1 MIKLLRS
8 NADLRALFL
17 AQVISFMGDW
27 FVFVAI
33 TGMVKDATDSAFLV
47 SLAYVS
53 FTLPAFLA
61 TPISGSMVDRF
72 DRRRLVMVV
81 SALQAIAAMG
91 LLTASVHHVWPL
103 FVFQGCISS
112 LAAFV
117 KPSIDAGVPNLARNP
132 EELRAANVLFGSTWG
147 VMLAVGA
154 AVGGVFSETFGRQAA
169 MVADAITFVIALGLF
184 SLIRRPMQQA
194 RETMSRKIR
203 PFADMTE
210 AVRYARKDKAVLAL
224 LASKGTFAIGG
235 GTVSQLP
242 VLATAVYGW
251 KDGGT
256 GLLFGVRGVGTG
268 LGPLIAARFTRGDLS
283 KVLRVCGLAGIG
295 FSVCYVAAAWSP
307 VIFVA
312 AAFIALAHLGGGAQ
326 WTLSTYGLQLRTP
339 DYIRGRVMAGD
350 YAILTLTL
358 SVSAM
363 AAGLL
368 SEAVGVRWTITTFAG
383 VAFVAGCAY
392 LVLTRNVVDKVA
404 AENSAPRVDYDAVT
418 R

>member
-132 EELRAANVLFGSTWG
+132 EELRAANVLFGREERTR
-147 VMLAVGA
+147 LRLLDREPPAV
-154 AVGGVFSETFGRQAA
+154 
-169 MVADAITFVIALGLF
+169 
-184 SLIRRPMQQA
+184 A
-194 RETMSRKIR
+194 R
-203 PFADMTE
+203 A
-210 AVRYARKDKAVLAL
+210 
-224 LASKGTFAIGG
+224 
-235 GTVSQLP
+235 
-242 VLATAVYGW
+242 
-251 KDGGT
+251 
-256 GLLFGVRGVGTG
+256 
-268 LGPLIAARFTRGDLS
+268 
-283 KVLRVCGLAGIG
+283 
-295 FSVCYVAAAWSP
+295 
-307 VIFVA
+307 
-312 AAFIALAHLGGGAQ
+312 
-326 WTLSTYGLQLRTP
+326 
-339 DYIRGRVMAGD
+339 AGD
-350 YAILTLTL
+350 EPPVAPHAELDPLQPRRRQHDGAGGQFDREASQCRGEASL
-358 SVSAM
+358 SGQEVDD
-363 AAGLL
+363 
-368 SEAVGVRWTITTFAG
+368 
-383 VAFVAGCAY
+383 
-392 LVLTRNVVDKVA
+392 LVI
-404 AENSAPRVDYDAVT
+404 
-418 R
+418 

>member
-1 MIKLLRS
+1 MIKLLRT
-8 NADLRALFL
+8 NADLRALWF

-33 TGMVKDATDSAFLV
+33 TGMVKDATDSEFLV
-47 SLAYVS
+47 SVAYVA

-61 TPISGSMVDRF
+61 SPLAGSLVDRF
-72 DRRRLVMVV
+72 DRRKLVIGV
-81 SALQAIAAMG
+81 SLLQSIAAVG
-91 LLTASVHHVWPL
+91 FLTASVNHVWPL
-103 FVFQGCISS
+103 FLFQGCISA
-112 LAAFV
+112 LAAVV
-117 KPSIDAGVPNLARNP
+117 KPAIDASVPNLARTP
-132 EELRAANVLFGSTWG
+132 DELRIATVLFGSTWG

-154 AVGGVFSETFGRQAA
+154 ALGGVFSETFGRTASFI
-169 MVADAITFVIALGLF
+169 ADAVTFVLAAALLTG
-184 SLIRRPMQQA
+184 IRRPMQQA
-194 RETMSRKIR
+194 RAEAHRAIR
-203 PFADMTE
+203 PLSDMAE

-224 LASKGTFAIGG
+224 LASKGTFAIGS

-242 VLATAVYGW
+242 VLATEVYRW

-256 GLLFGVRGVGTG
+256 GLLFGVRGVGTA

-295 FSVCYVAAAWSP
+295 FSVCYAAAAWSP

-312 AAFIALAHLGGGAQ
+312 AAFIGLAHLGGGAQ

-358 SVSAM
+358 SVSALC
-363 AAGLL
+363 AGLL

-383 VAFVAGCAY
+383 IAFVTGCAY
-392 LVLTRNVVDKVA
+392 LILTRNVVKQVA
-404 AENSAPRVDYDAVT
+404 AEALAVND
-418 R
+418 

>member
-8 NADLRALFL
+8 NADLRALFF

-33 TGMVKDATDSAFLV
+33 TGMVKDATDSEFLV

-61 TPISGSMVDRF
+61 TPIAGSMVDRF
-72 DRRRLVMVV
+72 DRRKLVIVV
-81 SALQAIAAMG
+81 SALQAIAALG
-91 LLTASVHHVWPL
+91 LLTASVDHVWPL
-103 FVFQGCISS
+103 FIFQGCISA

-117 KPSIDAGVPNLARNP
+117 KPAIDAGVPNLARNP

-154 AVGGVFSETFGRQAA
+154 AVGGVFSETFGRRASFA
-169 MVADAITFVIALGLF
+169 ADAITFVIAAGLF
-184 SLIRRPMQQA
+184 ALIKRPMQQK
-194 RETMSRKIR
+194 REATHRSIR
-203 PFADMTE
+203 PFSDMGE

-224 LASKGTFAIGG
+224 LASKGTFAIGS

-242 VLATAVYGW
+242 VLATSVYGW

-256 GLLFGVRGVGTG
+256 GLLFGVRGVGTA
-268 LGPLIAARFTRGDLS
+268 LGPLIASRFTRGDLS
-283 KVLRVCGLAGIG
+283 KVLRVCGLSGIA
-295 FSVCYVAAAWSP
+295 FSACYIVAAWSP
-307 VIFVA
+307 VIFMA
-312 AAFIALAHLGGGAQ
+312 AAFIMLAHLGGGAQ

-358 SVSAM
+358 SISAM
-363 AAGLL
+363 LAGLL
-368 SEAVGVRWTITTFAG
+368 SEVAGVRWTITVFA
-383 VAFVAGCAY
+383 AFAAVAGFAY
-392 LVLTRNVVDKVA
+392 LVLTRNVVASPDV
-404 AENSAPRVDYDAVT
+404 E
-418 R
+418 